1 MENREIPKGWRETT
15 LGEIVE
21 LKTGRL
27 NSNAAVE
34 GGQYP
39 FFTCSP
45 TTFKIN

>member
-1 MENREIPKGWRETT
+1 MENRDIPNGWRETT

-34 GGQYP
+34 GGQHP
-39 FFTCSP
+39 FFTC
-45 TTFKIN
+45 